1 MAELIKKTF
10 IEILKDKNIIV
21 PEIQREYVWG
31 SEENIENCKKL
42 LDDIIN
48 NISDNYN
55 IGFLYSYE
63 KDNKVYLIDGQQ
75 RFTTLYL
82 TLLYLSVKENDKY
95 KDYLNNFSYKVRNL
109 TKEFIDLMIDKIKEE
124 KDFFYI
130 ENKTWCLSVYK
141 KDPTIENI
149 INFFSIFKEDKYKK
163 ISLSNI
169 KKAEFWYFN
178 TSNTSQGEEL
188 YITMN
193 SRGEKIAE
201 YEDIRVSLL
210 SEIKKEEY
218 KNKAENFNKI
228 EHFFWK
234 HRYKGENNAD
244 EEFDKFLK
252 QVIALSKFNMEENE
266 SNSIG
271 DIDNIKITKNKN
283 YLKLDDII
291 SHYYA
296 LELLY
301 KLLEL
306 EDTKYLTKF
315 INKDKTINNANIL
328 NISTIIIPFLYI
340 VQNIFEINDFNN
352 INENTKTDLFQ
363 WLRFLY
369 NIRFNHNSVSITSI
383 LIMIKNNNKNT
394 YVNIFDFFE
403 CKDKNELFDYYK
415 NYNAYEN
422 GFELLDSEI
431 NKIKLLSIY
440 NDDISKR
447 NDLQKLFWKLE
458 NNNILRG
465 NIDYLIKYSFENIS
479 DIVNDKKI
487 FIYKLKRYKKIFE
500 TCFNEKIVSRDI
512 LRKALLTF
520 SEQIKKVNEYFESY
534 IIWYSW
540 SGGDYKVNKFSL
552 CTDDNEWNESFQ
564 NSNKYKL
571 YDTNIYYK
579 KLFAEIYRSDN
590 IVKKLNAIINKFTKL
605 DEKKQRQN
613 PFYKIINDN
622 YKIDGKLLIEDY
634 KYIAYKRDEDNKY
647 IIYLLNNPRFSK
659 YSFLEYADKR
669 IVKNKK

>member
-63 KDNKVYLIDGQQ
+63 KHNKVYLIDGQQ

-95 KDYLNNFSYKVRNL
+95 KDYLNNFYYKVRNL
-109 TKEFIDLMIDKIKEE
+109 TKEFIDLIIDKIKEE
-124 KDFFYI
+124 KDFFDI

-149 INFFSIFKEDKYKK
+149 INFFSIFKEDKYKN
-163 ISLSNI
+163 ISLKDI
-169 KKAEFWYFN
+169 EKTEFWYFN

-210 SEIKKEEY
+210 SKISEKTEGY
-218 KNKAENFNKI
+218 KDKAEKFNKI

-252 QVIALSKFNMEENE
+252 QVIALSKFNEENE

-291 SHYYA
+291 YRYYA

-440 NDDISKR
+440 NDNGR

-479 DIVNDKKI
+479 DIVNDKKK
-487 FIYKLKRYKKIFE
+487 FIYELKRYKKIFE

-512 LRKALLTF
+512 LIRSLLTF
-520 SEQIKKVNEYFESY
+520 AKKNTEKTKYFESHINY
-534 IIWYSW
+534 IGWSWYFD
-540 SGGDYKVNKFSL
+540 GVFRFSL
-552 CTDDNEWNESFQ
+552 CVNDDEWNKSFQ
-564 NSNKYKL
+564 NINTI
-571 YDTNIYYK
+571 YDSNIYYK
-579 KLFAEIYRSDN
+579 KLFDEIYTSDN
-590 IVKKLNAIINKFTKL
+590 IVEKLNAIINNFINL
-605 DEKKQRQN
+605 DEKEQKKN
-613 PFYKIINDN
+613 PFYKIINCD
-622 YKIDGKLLIEDY
+622 YKVNGIETIEY
-634 KYIAYKRDEDNKY
+634 KYIAYNRGIQNKY
-647 IIYLLNNPRFSK
+647 IIALIKSRTFHTYDFIEYKDIKNN
-659 YSFLEYADKR
+659 
-669 IVKNKK
+669 N